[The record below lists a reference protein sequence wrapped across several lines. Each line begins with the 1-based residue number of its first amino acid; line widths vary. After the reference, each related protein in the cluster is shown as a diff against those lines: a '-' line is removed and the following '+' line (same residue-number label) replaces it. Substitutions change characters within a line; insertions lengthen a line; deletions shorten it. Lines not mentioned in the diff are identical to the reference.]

1 MKASGDGWLGYDA
14 LGHVILTAAAVET
27 GQRGVGA
34 SGRCEQ
40 LGVGVPVVAKQ
51 QQSQLITPHDRTDT
65 DRCS

>member
-1 MKASGDGWLGYDA
+1 MSVTKAADSSMKASGNGWLGYDA

-51 QQSQLITPHDRTDT
+51 Q
-65 DRCS
+65 